1 MKHGSPARETYV
13 IHAASL
19 VSKMSLC
26 FDMAEGNGSQRGEE
40 AGSEV
45 IVMSIGE

>member
-1 MKHGSPARETYV
+1 MKHGSAARETYV

-26 FDMAEGNGSQRGEE
+26 FDMAQRNGSQGEE
-40 AGSEV
+40 EVGSEV
-45 IVMSIGE
+45 GVMSRGE